1 MSRVETIGDATLY
14 LGDCR
19 DVMASFPPCFRVD
32 AVITDPPFDAKT
44 HKGADAEFSAINF
57 EPLAD
62 AAELAGVLVGI
73 SSGWV
78 VAFCAFEQLGEYQR
92 GAGDSWVR
100 AGIWDKVSNMPQMTG
115 DRPAQGGEGVAIM
128 HRPGRKRWNG
138 GGKAAI
144 WRHLVERG
152 EKEHPTQKP
161 LALMCELLELF
172 TQPGH
177 CVLDPFMGG
186 GSTGVGAVK
195 LGRSFIGIER
205 DPEHFATACR
215 RIEQAYAQ
223 RPLFEAEPPKPQEQL
238 GLEA

>member
-1 MSRVETIGDATLY
+1 MIHKEVVIGDARLL
-14 LGDCR
+14 LGDCME
-19 DVMASFPPCFRVD
+19 VLPTLGKVD

-44 HKGADAEFSAINF
+44 HGGADAKFSAIDF

-62 AAELAGVLVGI
+62 ASALAKVLVQI

-78 VAFCAFEQLGEYQR
+78 VAFCAFEQLGDYQR
-92 GAGDSWVR
+92 GAGDAWIR

-128 HRPGRKRWNG
+128 HRPGRKHWNG

-152 EKEHPTQKP
+152 EKQHPTQKP

-172 TQPGH
+172 TQPEH
-177 CVLDPFMGG
+177 SVLDPYMGG
-186 GSTGVGAVK
+186 GSTGVAAIK
-195 LGRSFIGIER
+195 LGRKFIGIER
-205 DPEHFATACR
+205 DADHFATACR
-215 RIEQAYAQ
+215 RIEQAYKQ
-223 RPLFEAEPPKPQEQL
+223 RPLFEPEPQKKPEQL
-238 GLEA
+238 GLDAA